1 MIRRVASL
9 AAIIGIGLSISG
21 CLATSD
27 FERRAN
33 WRDDE
38 ERACMR
44 NRQALAASWVEPTKE
59 INDRGACGVDKPLK
73 VKALSDGTISIGPI
87 ATIGCPMTV
96 ALEGWVQT
104 AVQPAAM
111 AWFGMPVTDIKQI
124 SAYYCRTRNSEKGAP
139 LSEHAFG
146 NALDI
151 AGFTLIDGR
160 QITVLKGWKGS
171 EDERGF
177 LREVFAHGCRQFKT
191 ALGPGVKF
199 HDDHFHFDLAHHN
212 DGGTSRYCRPQSE
225 GEPPLRPPVGGMLTA
240 SWRPPV
246 NQMPTTFGSVGPAP
260 MAISPPMATQPPVY
274 AQQPTYSAQP
284 VYAPQMAAP
293 SPFPQVQPQQAPLEF
308 PEVQDS
314 IGGLPDDT
322 YWPRR
327 LPPAEVP
334 MSYAPR

>member
-1 MIRRVASL
+1 MVRRVASL
-9 AAIIGIGLSISG
+9 AAIIGIGLSVAG
-21 CLATSD
+21 CLGISD
-27 FERRAN
+27 FERRAD
-33 WRDDE
+33 WREDE
-38 ERACMR
+38 ERVCMR
-44 NRQALAASWVEPTKE
+44 NREVLASSWVEPASK

-73 VKALSDGTISIGPI
+73 VKALADGTISIGPI

-111 AWFGMPVTDIKQI
+111 AWFSMPVTEIKQI

-160 QITVLKGWKGS
+160 EITVLKGWKGS

-191 ALGPGVKF
+191 ALGPGVKY
-199 HDDHFHFDLAHHN
+199 HGDHFHFDLAHHN

-246 NQMPTTFGSVGPAP
+246 NQMPATFGSVGPAP
-260 MAISPPMATQPPVY
+260 MMISPSIASAPPVY
-274 AQQPTYSAQP
+274 AQQPTYSTQP
-284 VYAPQMAAP
+284 VYAPQMASP
-293 SPFPQVQPQQAPLEF
+293 SPFPNVPPQQPPLAY
-308 PEVQDS
+308 PDIDQSV
-314 IGGLPDDT
+314 GGLPDDT